1 MIFFTKLFKKK
12 LKEEIPPMPSWET
25 VVEMMYDKHLD
36 AFSDEIA
43 KVIYSKDRSM
53 RYVVLKDEKGLF
65 TYQLEA
71 IYQYDEDEWKYICSH
86 DNALPAMWEP
96 FRGIVGKS
104 FFENMDELL
113 KELNA
118 EPEYKSYFQ

>member
-1 MIFFTKLFKKK
+1 MNFLTKLFKKK
-12 LKEEIPPMPSWET
+12 PVVEIPPRPSWET

-36 AFSDEIA
+36 AFSDEVV

-53 RYVVLKDEKGLF
+53 RYVVLKDEKGFF

-71 IYQYDEDEWKYICSH
+71 IYQYDEDEWKYICSY
-86 DNALPAMWEP
+86 NNSLPAMWEP

>member
-53 RYVVLKDEKGLF
+53 RYVVLKDEKGFF

-71 IYQYDEDEWKYICSH
+71 IYQYDEDEWKYICSY
-86 DNALPAMWEP
+86 DNSLPAMWEP

-113 KELNA
+113 KELKA
-118 EPEYKSYFQ
+118 EPEYKRYFR

>member
-1 MIFFTKLFKKK
+1 MNFFTKLFKKK
-12 LKEEIPPMPSWET
+12 LKEETPPMPSWET
-25 VVEMMYDKHLD
+25 VVEMMYDMHLD
-36 AFSDEIA
+36 AFSDEIV
-43 KVIYSKDRSM
+43 KVVYSKDRSM

-104 FFENMDELL
+104 FFENLDELL